1 MRVLKAHND
10 SSRAN
15 EPFFYFWCHWPQL
28 ERTNVLHVCDVR
40 PSALHAFFSLQQR
53 HARSHTCC
61 LPAHGLPL
69 KINHLVVVIHALPI
83 TACKPSYWLVTL
95 LTRRKMHFS
104 RSRRSSSKGALR
116 RLSVLELYRAS
127 IYCVFL
133 SRHQRYK

>member
-1 MRVLKAHND
+1 MN
-10 SSRAN
+10 
-15 EPFFYFWCHWPQL
+15 PFSISGAIGRSQK
-28 ERTNVLHVCDVR
+28 ERTYVLHVCDVR

-95 LTRRKMHFS
+95 STRRKMHFS

-116 RLSVLELYRAS
+116 RLSVLELGAFQS
-127 IYCVFL
+127 VNLLHMFL
-133 SRHQRYK
+133 SKQQRI